1 MTIDELHDYCRY
13 LFDENHVHGVPDKW
27 SEGYEFALSLVMFKC
42 HGGLTDEDRKAV
54 ADWREKHWK
63 DTKRAGL
70 IPPTRTVCTFSASN
84 PTMPEK
90 CTD

>member
-1 MTIDELHDYCRY
+1 MTINELHDYCRY
-13 LFDENHVHGVPDKW
+13 LFDENH
-27 SEGYEFALSLVMFKC
+27 
-42 HGGLTDEDRKAV
+42 
-54 ADWREKHWK
+54 

-84 PTMPEK
+84 STMPEK